1 MYENKYGF
9 VPHNYA
15 CFSEEINFYRR
26 KFCDKFSQ
34 YTGEHNWVVEDGTLG
49 RGPIVCNCN
58 NGECKW
64 NDKEGQGQS
73 YVVWH
78 QGSFLNAKIAIY
90 ISQCQFENGIM
101 LYTLKYAKIF
111 CH

>member
-1 MYENKYGF
+1 MERTWFWNSSKTNDAVGPEVYENEYGF

-15 CFSEEINFYRR
+15 CFPEEGHVIDHTTGYTLNDV

-34 YTGEHNWVVEDGTLG
+34 YTGEHNYGGKYATSGPRLDG

-73 YVVWH
+73 
-78 QGSFLNAKIAIY
+78 
-90 ISQCQFENGIM
+90 
-101 LYTLKYAKIF
+101 
-111 CH
+111 

>member
-1 MYENKYGF
+1 MVK
-9 VPHNYA
+9 
-15 CFSEEINFYRR
+15 
-26 KFCDKFSQ
+26 
-34 YTGEHNWVVEDGTLG
+34 DGTSGRG

-111 CH
+111 WH

>member
-1 MYENKYGF
+1 MYENEYGF

-26 KFCDKFSQ
+26 KFCDGFSQ

-49 RGPIVCNCN
+49 GGRGPIVCNCN

-64 NDKEGQGQS
+64 NDREGQGQS
-73 YVVWH
+73 
-78 QGSFLNAKIAIY
+78 
-90 ISQCQFENGIM
+90 
-101 LYTLKYAKIF
+101 
-111 CH
+111 